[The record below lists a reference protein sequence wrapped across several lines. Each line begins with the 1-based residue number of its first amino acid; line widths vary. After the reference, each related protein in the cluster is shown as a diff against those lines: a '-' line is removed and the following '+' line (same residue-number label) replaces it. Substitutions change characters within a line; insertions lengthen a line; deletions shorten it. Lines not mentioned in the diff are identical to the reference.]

1 MKKYKRNQRIGALM
15 KIFAEKPNYLFSYNY
30 FCEIFNASKST
41 ISEDVAIV
49 KDLVAE
55 MNFGRIDTISGAT
68 GGVVFIPILGS
79 KERNEILDHL
89 CSLFSQKNRAI
100 LYVGNIE
107 DFRSTDFFYN
117 DDLELLKER
126 FSEKLAYMCP
136 SEALRSDVT
145 VGRNT
150 IKLSMEF
157 IDSGYDKVQQIKML
171 YGRMI
176 NNKDIERKSKVVVL
190 EQNAALKLFGKDN
203 VVGKTIRVKIDNNI
217 EDLLIVGVYK
227 IEISPFLALMQGQ
240 SAYEN
245 SFIPYTMPTSSNYAY
260 YALDIFIDEKYSI
273 SFTGDEIINYIA
285 RMKNRMLENY
295 LFYTVEEEQTQVESV
310 VTGLSVAVAAIAA
323 ISLLVGGIGIM
334 NIMLVSVTERT
345 REIGIKK
352 SLGARTKDVLFQ
364 FLIESATL
372 SAIGGLVGTMTG
384 IGFVMIGGSFISIP
398 VVVNPASIILA
409 VAFAMVIGIFFGYYP
424 AKKAANSDPIEA
436 LRYE

>member
-1 MKKYKRNQRIGALM
+1 VVKIIWLENIKIAFQSILSNKLRSLLTMLGIIIGISSVISIVSIGDSMKGVMDDIYK
-15 KIFAEKPNYLFSYNY
+15 
-30 FCEIFNASKST
+30 
-41 ISEDVAIV
+41 D
-49 KDLVAE
+49 
-55 MNFGRIDTISGAT
+55 FG
-68 GGVVFIPILGS
+68 
-79 KERNEILDHL
+79 
-89 CSLFSQKNRAI
+89 KNRAI

-126 FSEKLAYMCP
+126 FSEKVAYMCP

>member
-1 MKKYKRNQRIGALM
+1 MRSLLTMLGIIIGISSVISIVSIGDSMKGVMDDLYK
-15 KIFAEKPNYLFSYNY
+15 
-30 FCEIFNASKST
+30 
-41 ISEDVAIV
+41 D
-49 KDLVAE
+49 
-55 MNFGRIDTISGAT
+55 FG
-68 GGVVFIPILGS
+68 
-79 KERNEILDHL
+79 E
-89 CSLFSQKNRAI
+89 NRAV

-107 DFRSTDFFYN
+107 NFRTTDFFYY
-117 DDLELLKER
+117 DDLKLLKER
-126 FSEKLAYMCP
+126 FKEKLSYICP
-136 SEALRSDVT
+136 TESLRSDVS
-145 VGRNT
+145 VNRNT

-157 IDSGYDKVQQIKML
+157 IDSGYEKVQQVKML

-176 NNKDIERKSKVVVL
+176 NNNDIDRKSKVIVL

-203 VVGKTIRVKIDNNI
+203 VVGNTIRVKIDNSM
-217 EDLLIVGVYK
+217 EELLIVGIYK
-227 IEISPFLALMQGQ
+227 NEQSPLLTLMQGQ
-240 SAYEN
+240 SMYED
-245 SFIPYTMPTSSNYAY
+245 SYIPFTMPYSSNYGY
-260 YALDIFIDEKYSI
+260 YGLDIFVDDKYSI

-285 RMKNRMLENY
+285 KLKNRTTENY
-295 LFYTVEEEQTQVESV
+295 IYYTVEEEQTQVNSV

-352 SLGARTKDVLFQ
+352 ALGARTKDVLFQ

-372 SAIGGLVGTMTG
+372 SSIGGIVGTITG
-384 IGFVMIGGSFISIP
+384 IGLVMIGGSFISIP
-398 VVVNPASIILA
+398 IVVNPGSIILA

>member
-1 MKKYKRNQRIGALM
+1 MEKIIWLENIKIAFQSILSNKMRSLLTMLGIIIGISSVISIVSIGDSMKGVMDNIYK
-15 KIFAEKPNYLFSYNY
+15 
-30 FCEIFNASKST
+30 
-41 ISEDVAIV
+41 D
-49 KDLVAE
+49 
-55 MNFGRIDTISGAT
+55 FG
-68 GGVVFIPILGS
+68 
-79 KERNEILDHL
+79 
-89 CSLFSQKNRAI
+89 KNRAI

-107 DFRSTDFFYN
+107 DFRTTDFFYN

-126 FSEKLAYMCP
+126 FSEKIVYICP
-136 SEALRSDVT
+136 SESLRSDVT
-145 VGRNT
+145 AGRNT
-150 IKLSMEF
+150 IKLNMDF
-157 IDSGYDKVQQIKML
+157 IDSGYEEVQQVKML

-176 NNKDIERKSKVVVL
+176 NDKDIERKSKVVVL
-190 EQNAALKLFGKDN
+190 EQKAALKLFGKDN
-203 VVGKTIRVKIDNNI
+203 VVGKTIRVKIDDNM

-240 SAYEN
+240 SNYEN

-260 YALDIFIDEKYSI
+260 YALDIFINEKYSI
-273 SFTGDEIINYIA
+273 AVTGDEIINYIA
-285 RMKNRMLENY
+285 RLKNRTPENY
-295 LFYTVEEEQTQVESV
+295 LFYTVEEEQTQVESI

-352 SLGARTKDVLFQ
+352 ALGARTKDVLFQ

-372 SAIGGLVGTMTG
+372 SAIGGIVGTITG
-384 IGFVMIGGSFISIP
+384 IGFVMVGGSFISIP

-424 AKKAANSDPIEA
+424 ARKAANSDPIEA

>member
-1 MKKYKRNQRIGALM
+1 MLGIIIGISSVISIVSIGDSMKGVMDDLYK
-15 KIFAEKPNYLFSYNY
+15 
-30 FCEIFNASKST
+30 
-41 ISEDVAIV
+41 D
-49 KDLVAE
+49 
-55 MNFGRIDTISGAT
+55 FG
-68 GGVVFIPILGS
+68 
-79 KERNEILDHL
+79 E
-89 CSLFSQKNRAI
+89 NRAV

-107 DFRSTDFFYN
+107 NFRTTDFFYY
-117 DDLELLKER
+117 DDLKLLKER
-126 FSEKLAYMCP
+126 FKEKLSYICP
-136 SEALRSDVT
+136 TESLRSDVS
-145 VGRNT
+145 VNRNT

-157 IDSGYDKVQQIKML
+157 IDSGYEKVQQVKML

-176 NNKDIERKSKVVVL
+176 NNNDIDRKSKVIVL

-203 VVGKTIRVKIDNNI
+203 VVGNTIRVKIDNSM
-217 EDLLIVGVYK
+217 EELLIVGIYK
-227 IEISPFLALMQGQ
+227 NEQSPLLTLMQGQ
-240 SAYEN
+240 SMYED
-245 SFIPYTMPTSSNYAY
+245 SYIPFTMPYSSNYGY
-260 YALDIFIDEKYSI
+260 YGLDIFVDDKYSI

-285 RMKNRMLENY
+285 KLKNRTTENY
-295 LFYTVEEEQTQVESV
+295 IYYTVEEEQTQVNSV

-352 SLGARTKDVLFQ
+352 ALGARTKDVLFQ

-372 SAIGGLVGTMTG
+372 SSIGGIVGTITG
-384 IGFVMIGGSFISIP
+384 IGLVMIGGSFISIP
-398 VVVNPASIILA
+398 IVVNPGSIILA